1 MGVIGGLFGTSF
13 VLVNK
18 KITILRAKLQ
28 MSKGAKA
35 IEAALIG
42 MFLGGNSGLY
52 LPPDIS
58 NSNRQS

>member
-1 MGVIGGLFGTSF
+1 MGVVGGLFGTSF

-18 KITILRAKLQ
+18 KITILRTKLQ

-42 MFLGGNSGLY
+42 MF
-52 LPPDIS
+52 
-58 NSNRQS
+58 

>member
-18 KITILRAKLQ
+18 KTTILRAKLQ

-42 MFLGGNSGLY
+42 MF
-52 LPPDIS
+52 
-58 NSNRQS
+58 

>member
-1 MGVIGGLFGTSF
+1 MGVVGGLFGTSF

-18 KITILRAKLQ
+18 KITILRTKLQ

-42 MFLGGNSGLY
+42 MCFMETTQAHFFH
-52 LPPDIS
+52 
-58 NSNRQS
+58 REF